1 MKIDIMVLTIVC
13 FCGTITADEL
23 RGYRKMSNAEFQK
36 NHVLPTVRIHKIVLN
51 NFKSVQHG
59 EIVFACAKKFVPQ
72 DTCSDILG
80 IYGQNGSG
88 KTAVIEALGILKRAL
103 CGISVPPTYAECVP
117 VGMETSQLEFTFDL
131 QYPEPAGYR
140 RTVVYSFDLKRV
152 PAREKSEDAVA
163 EGAFVQYPYDAVI
176 CNETVS
182 ASGWFDGEETNKH
195 TIINSVGGKLY
206 PIGPVS
212 NLEPLVG
219 NNKDGLI
226 IDFQVYKRLAYEKSQ
241 SFIFNKDTLDLLHE
255 NSNYSEVFQVLLEL
269 SLYGRDY
276 LYIVD
281 TRAAGGRFKTTFPLN
296 TRFGRYELT
305 IFGSNHMPKD
315 YKGHIEAVLKNINTV
330 LGQIIPDLQVVPKI
344 VGTEKKEDGE
354 EWFVMQ
360 LMAHRGDI
368 EMPLRDESE
377 GIIKLVSIL
386 ALLAAAF
393 NDRSCTVAIDEL
405 DSGIYEYLLGEILI
419 AIEEYGK
426 GQLIFTSHNLRPL
439 EVLKKEEIVFTTTT
453 PENRYIRLKGVGR
466 TNNLRDLYLREV
478 VEEGQEEPLYNA
490 SKRFKM
496 IAAFKKAGRGYGEE
510 DKTEG

>member
-1 MKIDIMVLTIVC
+1 MSK
-13 FCGTITADEL
+13 AEL
-23 RGYRKMSNAEFQK
+23 RDG
-36 NHVLPTVRIHKIVLN
+36 HVLPTVRIHKIVLN

-59 EIVFACAKKFVPQ
+59 EVVFACAKKFVPQ

-88 KTAVIEALGILKRAL
+88 KTAVIEALSILKRAL
-103 CGISVPPTYAECVP
+103 CGIPVPPTYAECVP
-117 VGMETSQLEFTFDL
+117 VGLESSQLEFTFDL
-131 QYPEPAGYR
+131 QYPDPAGYQ

-152 PAREKSEDAVA
+152 HTRAKADDTVQDGGYA
-163 EGAFVQYPYDAVI
+163 QYPYDAVI

-182 ASGWFDGEETNKH
+182 ASGRFNGEETKKH
-195 TIINSVGGKLY
+195 TLISSAGGKSY

-219 NNKDGLI
+219 KNRDGLI

-241 SFIFNKDTLDLLHE
+241 SFIFNKDTLDLLYE
-255 NSNYSEVFQVLLEL
+255 NSNYSEAFQVLYEL
-269 SLYGRDY
+269 SIYGTDY

-281 TRAAGGRFKTTFPLN
+281 TRAAGGRYKTTFPLN
-296 TRFGRYELT
+296 TRFGRFELT
-305 IFGSNHMPKD
+305 IFGSNHVPQGYM
-315 YKGHIEAVLKNINTV
+315 GHIEAVLRSINTV
-330 LGQIIPDLQVVPKI
+330 LGQIVPDLQVFPKI
-344 VGTEKKEDGE
+344 VGTERKEDGE
-354 EWFVMQ
+354 ERFVMN
-360 LMAHRGDI
+360 LMARRGDI
-368 EMPLRDESE
+368 ELPLRDESE

-439 EVLKKEEIVFTTTT
+439 EVLKKEEILFTTTS

-478 VEEGQEEPLYNA
+478 VDEGQEEPLYKA
-490 SKRFKM
+490 AKRFKM
-496 IAAFKKAGRGYGEE
+496 IAAFKKAGIGYGEE
-510 DKTEG
+510 IKTEG